1 MKTCRKSPV
10 ILLKLIYITL
20 LPVLEAQEV
29 KVLPE
34 VTGYL
39 GRDVTLPCQFIQAPQ
54 GANITQVQWD
64 LISPE
69 GKEILII
76 VFNVQLGLDVPESF
90 KGRVDITEQSLIIRG
105 VEMRD
110 AGSYTCSIA
119 SFPSGSLKGTTNL
132 VVQEQML
139 LSSAV
144 VSAIVIAVLLL
155 LVIMAAIVYLIFIR
169 RHDHTVRHR
178 VYIDTC
184 GPVMDVARTSVILRD
199 EDVVYSDVKL
209 KPSRDATPPSNEK
222 HTVDDDVTYSEVVV
236 GRSHQMR

>member
-1 MKTCRKSPV
+1 YMPLCCIV
-10 ILLKLIYITL
+10 MF
-20 LPVLEAQEV
+20 LEAQEV

-54 GANITQVQWD
+54 GSNITQVQWD

-76 VFNVQLGLDVPESF
+76 VFNVQFGLNVPESF
-90 KGRVDITEQSLIIRG
+90 KGRVDIAEQSLIIRG

-132 VVQEQML
+132 VVQGEYKKLML
-139 LSSAV
+139 HINYLALIIHLRNNLHNIKSRGR
-144 VSAIVIAVLLL
+144 LYLT
-155 LVIMAAIVYLIFIR
+155 IVYAGLIRKSIWLYYAFLI
-169 RHDHTVRHR
+169 
-178 VYIDTC
+178 
-184 GPVMDVARTSVILRD
+184 IL
-199 EDVVYSDVKL
+199 EIV
-209 KPSRDATPPSNEK
+209 P
-222 HTVDDDVTYSEVVV
+222 
-236 GRSHQMR
+236 

>member
-1 MKTCRKSPV
+1 MKICRKSPV

-54 GANITQVQWD
+54 GSNITQVQWD

-76 VFNVQLGLDVPESF
+76 VFNVQFGLNVPESF
-90 KGRVDITEQSLIIRG
+90 KGRVDIAEQSLIIRG

-132 VVQEQML
+132 VVQEQMP

-144 VSAIVIAVLLL
+144 VSAIVIAGLLL

-169 RHDHTVRHR
+169 RHR

>member
-1 MKTCRKSPV
+1 MKNCRILPV

-20 LPVLEAQEV
+20 HPVLEAQEV

-34 VTGYL
+34 VTGYV

-54 GANITQVQWD
+54 GDNITQLQWT
-64 LISPE
+64 LQLPE
-69 GKEILII
+69 GKEITII
-76 VFNVQLGLDVPESF
+76 VVHFPSGHFVNESF
-90 KGRVDITEQSLIIRG
+90 KDRVGIAEQSLLIRG

-110 AGSYTCSIA
+110 AGSYTCSIT

-132 VVQEQML
+132 VVQEQMP

-144 VSAIVIAVLLL
+144 VSAIVIAILLL
-155 LVIMAAIVYLIFIR
+155 LVISAAIVYLLFVR
-169 RHDHTVRHR
+169 RHSI
-178 VYIDTC
+178 YIDTC

-209 KPSRDATPPSNEK
+209 RPSKDATPPSNEK
-222 HTVDDDVTYSEVVV
+222 HTVDEDVTYSEVVV